1 MPYQEALTKVVDEI
15 KLDEGFVGMQYE
27 DHLGFPTI
35 GYGTK
40 LPLTEE
46 EAELLLRHRLH
57 KMVKELQRHK
67 AFVDRLPLDAKLILL
82 NMAYQL
88 GVPRLLGFKKM
99 WRALEDEDFKTA
111 ADEMRDSLWA
121 KIQTP
126 KRADRL
132 ASIMSDVQYA

>member
-1 MPYQEALTKVVDEI
+1 MPYQEALKEVVEEI
-15 KLDEGFVGMQYE
+15 KVDEGFVGNEYK

-57 KMVKELQRHK
+57 KMVIELQRNK
-67 AFVDRLPLDAKLILL
+67 PFVDDLPFDARIILL

-88 GVPRLLGFKKM
+88 GVPRLLGFKRM
-99 WRALEDEDFKTA
+99 WSALEDGDFEEA
-111 ADEMRDSLWA
+111 AIEMRDSLWNR
-121 KIQTP
+121 QTP
-126 KRADRL
+126 NRSNKL
-132 ASIMSDVQYA
+132 AYIMQQTKYA

>member
-1 MPYQEALTKVVDEI
+1 MPYQEALKEVVTEI
-15 KLDEGFVGMQYE
+15 KLDEGFEEMPYE

-57 KMVKELQRHK
+57 KMVKELQRNK
-67 AFVDRLPLDAKLILL
+67 SFIDKLPLDAKLILL

-99 WRALEDEDFKTA
+99 WRALEDEDFEEA
-111 ADEMRDSLWA
+111 AKEMRDSLWNR
-121 KIQTP
+121 QTP
-126 KRADRL
+126 NRSNKL
-132 ASIMSDVQYA
+132 ASIMSEVKFA

>member
-1 MPYQEALTKVVDEI
+1 MPYQEALQEVVNDI
-15 KLDEGFVGMQYE
+15 KIDEGFVGTEYK

-57 KMVKELQRHK
+57 KMVKELLRHK
-67 AFVDRLPLDAKLILL
+67 PFVEELPLDAKLIIL

-88 GVPRLLGFKKM
+88 GVPRLLGFRKM
-99 WRALEDEDFKTA
+99 WSALESKDFEEA
-111 ADEMRDSLWA
+111 AKEMRDSLWNR
-121 KIQTP
+121 QTP
-126 KRADRL
+126 NRSNKL
-132 ASIMSDVQYA
+132 ASIMEEVYLA

>member
-1 MPYQEALTKVVDEI
+1 MPYQEALNKLIDELV
-15 KLDEGFVGMQYE
+15 LDEGFDGMPYK
-27 DHLGFPTI
+27 DHLGYLTI
-35 GYGTK
+35 GIGTK

-46 EAELLLRHRLH
+46 EAKLIANHRLH
-57 KMVKELQRHK
+57 QVVKELQHSK

-111 ADEMRDSLWA
+111 ADEMRDSLWN
-121 KIQTP
+121 KQTP
-126 KRADRL
+126 NRSNKL
-132 ASIMSDVQYA
+132 ASIMSEVQYA

>member
-1 MPYQEALTKVVDEI
+1 MPYQEALQEVVNDI
-15 KLDEGFVGMQYE
+15 KLDEGFIGTEYK

-57 KMVKELQRHK
+57 KMVKELQYKK
-67 AFVDRLPLDAKLILL
+67 AFIDTLPLDAKLILL

-99 WRALEDEDFKTA
+99 WLALENRDFKTA
-111 ADEMRDSLWA
+111 ADEMRDSLWNR
-121 KIQTP
+121 QTP
-126 KRADRL
+126 NRSNKL
-132 ASIMSDVQYA
+132 ASIMNEVQFA

>member
-1 MPYQEALTKVVDEI
+1 MPYQEALQEVVNDI
-15 KLDEGFVGMQYE
+15 KLDEGFVGTEYK

-57 KMVKELQRHK
+57 KMVKELLRHK
-67 AFVDRLPLDAKLILL
+67 PFVEELPLDAKLIIL

-88 GVPRLLGFKKM
+88 GVPRLLGFRKM
-99 WRALEDEDFKTA
+99 WSALESKDFEEA
-111 ADEMRDSLWA
+111 AKEMRDSLWNR
-121 KIQTP
+121 QTP
-126 KRADRL
+126 NRSNKL
-132 ASIMSDVQYA
+132 ASIMEEVYLA

>member
-1 MPYQEALTKVVDEI
+1 MPYQEALQEVVNDI
-15 KLDEGFVGMQYE
+15 KLDEGFVGTEYK

-57 KMVKELQRHK
+57 KMVKELLRHK
-67 AFVDRLPLDAKLILL
+67 PFVEELPLDAKLIIL

-88 GVPRLLGFKKM
+88 GVPRLLGFRKM
-99 WRALEDEDFKTA
+99 WSALESKDFEEA
-111 ADEMRDSLWA
+111 AKEMRDSLWNR
-121 KIQTP
+121 QTP
-126 KRADRL
+126 NRSNKL
-132 ASIMSDVQYA
+132 ASIMKEVHLA